1 MKPDVASSPHEADAK
16 IVHIHVCTPT
26 VLEATA
32 VSHSLAIPWPQQASV
47 TNHNEYLSWL
57 KELAVTRVKDDLK
70 SSESGRI
77 DERAADAV
85 CAGGVTKAKGKTRR
99 GKGPVEN

>member
-1 MKPDVASSPHEADAK
+1 MRR
-16 IVHIHVCTPT
+16 
-26 VLEATA
+26 
-32 VSHSLAIPWPQQASV
+32 
-47 TNHNEYLSWL
+47 L

-85 CAGGVTKAKGKTRR
+85 CAGGVTKARGKTRR